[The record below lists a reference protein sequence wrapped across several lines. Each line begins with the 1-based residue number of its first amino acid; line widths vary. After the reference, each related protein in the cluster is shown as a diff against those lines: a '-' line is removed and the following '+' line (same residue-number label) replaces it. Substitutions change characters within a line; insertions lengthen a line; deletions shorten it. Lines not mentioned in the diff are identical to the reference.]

1 MPRRLKLGI
10 DEYIDAYLSLSDRV
24 FQKKRRRVTVKG
36 GIQGRFNSDK
46 PERAVKEVVTKQGL
60 HENEL
65 LKDASDDTC
74 KVWVRLIPR
83 LARHLLI
90 YADSCT
96 RQANRRAKPCASRA
110 TSRHVVAT
118 TS

>member
-1 MPRRLKLGI
+1 MLGQLKPSI
-10 DEYIDAYLSLSDRV
+10 DECIVAYLSLSDWV
-24 FQKKRRRVTVKG
+24 FPKKRHQAKVKG
-36 GIQGRFNSDK
+36 SIQGRFDSDNL
-46 PERAVKEVVTKQGL
+46 ERAAKEVVTKQGL
-60 HENEL
+60 HENKL
-65 LKDASDDTC
+65 LKDASDNTC

-90 YADSCT
+90 YADSCA
-96 RQANRRAKPCASRA
+96 RQANRQAKPCASRA